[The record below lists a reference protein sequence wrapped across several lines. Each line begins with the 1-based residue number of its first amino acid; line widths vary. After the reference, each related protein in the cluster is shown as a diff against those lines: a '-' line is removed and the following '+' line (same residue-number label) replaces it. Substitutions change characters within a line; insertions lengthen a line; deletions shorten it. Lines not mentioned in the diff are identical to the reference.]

1 MPTHAEKKLLPYTPE
16 QLYDLVAAVERYPE
30 FLPWC
35 GGAQVLERTRE
46 ITHARIDID
55 YHGLKSSITTRNRK
69 EPPEWMHLDFT
80 DGPFASFQG
89 RWRFVALGA
98 DGCRVE
104 FSLDYSFKSGALDA
118 LLGPVFGHI
127 TETLVDRFVAR
138 ADAVAGA

>member
-1 MPTHAEKKLLPYTPE
+1 MPTVLKSV
-16 QLYDLVAAVERYPE
+16 LVQHSAAAMYALVDAVEHYPE

-35 GGAQVLERTRE
+35 GGAHLIERTGE

-104 FSLDYSFKSGALDA
+104 FSLDYSFESGALDA
-118 LLGPVFGHI
+118 LLGPVLGHI
-127 TETLVDRFVAR
+127 TATLVDRFVAR
-138 ADAVAGA
+138 ADAAAGA